1 MHEVADR
8 ISAYAD
14 HSKNRSFQVVHR
26 SEQKTKLS
34 SDFFATRAQAVQ
46 YIDHLIEMEK
56 FYGIKLVERDV
67 AGDPI
72 SMEKFTTY
80 TLQDKLNEQ

>member
-8 ISAYAD
+8 ISAYAE
-14 HSKNRSFQVVHR
+14 HSAKRSFQVLHR
-26 SEQKTKLS
+26 SEQETKLS
-34 SDFFATRAQAVQ
+34 SDFFATRAQAEH
-46 YIDHLIEMEK
+46 YIDHLIKMEK
-56 FYGIKLVERDV
+56 FHGIKLVERDV